1 MTEKKEL
8 LSQLKIDRE
17 ESKSGGISIPVV
29 LILLILV
36 LGVGVT
42 GATLFL
48 GEDTSDE
55 TTPLIAA
62 KSDQE
67 ATQQQVKKASNDIT
81 APEPTP
87 RAATIQTSNSDT
99 ILDGSGYITAR
110 RIATVSAE
118 LTGLIT
124 DVLVEEGMQVERGQ
138 VLAKLDDALAQVNLK
153 LAQAQ
158 VSASRARILS
168 AEANFREAERVLA
181 RVSKLQSNDFSSEAR
196 LTNSMLNVETS
207 KAELARAQADLEVTV
222 LEVARQQERLN
233 DHTIRAPFGGIVTF
247 KNAQPGE
254 IVAPGSA
261 GGGFTRTGICT
272 IVDMKSLEIEVD
284 VNEAFIG
291 KVFQGQKVRANLD
304 AYPDWDIPAS
314 VIAIIPTANRD
325 KATVRVR
332 IRIEAEDTRILPD
345 MGVKVAFYKA

>member
-1 MTEKKEL
+1 MSDKKDL
-8 LSQLKIDRE
+8 LSQLSIDRDSE
-17 ESKSGGISIPVV
+17 ETKSNKTPLLLTCLLAGTIAVGGALFYFPDNAAEQPDQTIAKQS
-29 LILLILV
+29 
-36 LGVGVT
+36 
-42 GATLFL
+42 ATLKPQ
-48 GEDTSDE
+48 TS
-55 TTPLIAA
+55 TKA
-62 KSDQE
+62 K
-67 ATQQQVKKASNDIT
+67 NDIT

-87 RAATIQTSNSDT
+87 KAAVIQTNSSDT
-99 ILDGSGYITAR
+99 VLDGSGYITAR
-110 RIATVSAE
+110 RMATVSAE
-118 LTGLIT
+118 LTGRIT
-124 DVLVEEGMQVERGQ
+124 DVLVEEGMRVEEGQ
-138 VLAKLDDALAQVNLK
+138 VLARLDDALAVVNLK
-153 LAQAQ
+153 LAKAQA
-158 VSASRARILS
+158 SAAQARILS

-207 KAELARAQADLEVTV
+207 RAELARAKADYEVANLEVS
-222 LEVARQQERLN
+222 RQQERLN
-233 DHTIRAPFGGIVTF
+233 DHTIRAPFGGVVTI

-272 IVDMKSLEIEVD
+272 IVDMASLEIEVD

-291 KVFQGQKVRANLD
+291 RVSDGQKVVANLD

-332 IRIEAEDTRILPD
+332 IRIETDDPRILPD
-345 MGVKVAFYKA
+345 MGVKVAFYRT